1 MSRARNRPLS
11 VRRIPCRSRAILV
24 RTDPLTH
31 TLDDQVDCWECGN
44 NCFDCIEK
52 TQQAC
57 KRCLGGYCLIHNE
70 GCTKTL
76 VSTCGDRSFYL
87 QAATDAEPQCD
98 CKAATAGGCERP
110 VRTNRSSQGAQAVDG
125 EYENSTEGAKKRRRK
140 PRRCRLGVGAW
151 ASGGARPGHGRA
163 SANEAQ
169 AAMTTDG
176 MTTSSFCCAAR
187 MGGSFGI
194 DIKIPIFA
202 CSFSSQTARQNLTNP
217 RLPVSASPRR
227 HAGVFPSA
235 TPVARPA

>member
-125 EYENSTEGAKKRRRK
+125 EYENSTEGAKSDGGSRGAVGWALEPGRRAAPAPDMAAPPPTRRKRR
-140 PRRCRLGVGAW
+140 
-151 ASGGARPGHGRA
+151 
-163 SANEAQ
+163 
-169 AAMTTDG
+169 
-176 MTTSSFCCAAR
+176 
-187 MGGSFGI
+187 
-194 DIKIPIFA
+194 
-202 CSFSSQTARQNLTNP
+202 
-217 RLPVSASPRR
+217 
-227 HAGVFPSA
+227 
-235 TPVARPA
+235 